1 MMKGSRLPIASLAS
15 LDMADQ
21 GAIGLHGGAA
31 PGLRQALRV
40 VAPICLAL
48 VAVIG
53 FNARPALA
61 ATTRPFVKSFGSFS
75 APSGIAID
83 KTKGNV
89 FIADGGLS
97 ETVDIFGP
105 EGEAPS
111 GVSVTE
117 IPGFAF
123 GAEPSGV
130 AVDNSASSPSKGA
143 VYVTDVLNNSVK
155 KFTLNASNEYEL
167 QQELNASPGFG
178 EPLGVAVN
186 ASGDVFVGDYGS
198 ESIIEFSS
206 AGVELL
212 RISTSATVGH
222 PSAVT
227 FDAMGDLYVQRYLVG
242 SVYEYIANG
251 AGEVTSTSSSRQ
263 VVAEGA
269 TGIAVDAGSETL
281 YVAMGEHV
289 AAYSADG
296 ALETEFGSGELGMTR
311 RLAVDEA
318 NGDLYVVDGAGDV
331 AVFGPPVIVPTVAI
345 NAASD
350 VTGTKATL
358 NGSVNP
364 EAIEVEE
371 CLFEYGPTDAY
382 GHTAPCEGSTPADS
396 EPHQVTARVAGLEPN
411 GVTYHYRIVARN
423 ANGVARSADRTLT
436 TAATTVTEAATQVG
450 VGSATLNG
458 TVRPEGRQ
466 YSECDFE
473 YKLTTESAYQEA
485 PCNPPAATIESDF
498 TAHHVDAALT
508 KLQANS
514 TYEFRLKATNTTGAS
529 YGEFQRFTTIGPPQI
544 SEVRAR
550 DATRDSVDLEAEIN
564 PSSFGTSY
572 HFEWGPTASYGKVL
586 PAEFEPYVGN
596 GNEKVRVTAK
606 LTGLST
612 GSTYHYRVVAT
623 SAAGSATSE
632 DAQAETLD
640 SCGLPEARCLEMVSP
655 RNPGP
660 VALIGS
666 VGFATAEPNIHFQ
679 SSETP
684 GGLAYLTEV
693 GLPESTSSTE
703 ILYKGSRA
711 SAGWDSAQYSPGI
724 TELGR
729 RIPYSQVLGLSPN
742 LQCGVLWST
751 QQLTDDPPARLI
763 DEAGG
768 SNLYRR
774 NADGSYTLI
783 TDIPPER
790 LGKDQYHLVGMSRD
804 CSHIVFTSNYH
815 YPGVPGAGEA
825 RLYEW
830 DEGALHTV
838 GWIPAESGEQPVEVA
853 SANDSFTSLE
863 DSYGPVS
870 EDGSRVFFAADRL
883 VGRDPGEVGETGVFV
898 REDGRITKDVSA
910 SETSTPDTGA
920 TFQGATP
927 DGSRVYFLAN
937 AGLTAEASSAGTD
950 LYEYNL
956 HAGTL
961 SDLSVD
967 HEAGGAEAGGENTT
981 DARGSLVG
989 LADDGSRAYFVASGQ
1004 LVAGHG
1010 ETLAQNEADETI
1022 SLYEYETATK
1032 AVHFVATVSANKFF
1046 LKTLVIEDGGEAV
1059 SRVSPDGR
1067 YLLFESNRDLTGY
1080 ETDGAAEA
1088 YLYDAEADAESLVCV
1103 SCRQDGRPSN
1113 YATNT
1118 APRLESATGWAE
1130 SSLRSAWPR
1139 TLVEREGGPLVFFT
1153 SHDRLAEGAVEGENN
1168 LYEWAHRQV
1177 YRVATDLP
1185 GGTSLKGEETG
1196 GTLLSFAG
1204 ASADGTDLYFF
1215 DAGAL
1220 NWEDSEARRAAW
1232 DARVAGGFAEPAASV
1247 SCEPASEASCQGA
1260 ASPAP
1265 NSPPVGSSTFAGPGN
1280 LASPGNVASTL
1291 SSGSKPLT
1299 RTQQLAKALEACRKY
1314 KSKSR
1319 RLSCER
1325 NAHRKYGP
1333 MHKAKPKVKR
1343 KSSDKSRRAQS
1354 HKGGK

>member
-1 MMKGSRLPIASLAS
+1 MIKGSRLPIASLAS
-15 LDMADQ
+15 LDTANQ
-21 GAIGLHGGAA
+21 GATGLHGGAA
-31 PGLRQALRV
+31 PRARQALRV

-48 VAVIG
+48 MAVTG

-61 ATTRPFVKSFGSFS
+61 ATTRPLVKTFGSFS

-83 KTKGNV
+83 ETKGNV

-97 ETVDIFGP
+97 QTVDIFGP

-123 GAEPSGV
+123 GTEPSGV

-143 VYVTDVLNNSVK
+143 VYVTDVQNSSVK
-155 KFTLNASNEYEL
+155 KFTLNVNHEYEL
-167 QQELNASPGFG
+167 QQQLSASPGFG

-198 ESIIEFSS
+198 ESIIEFSPS
-206 AGVELL
+206 GGELL
-212 RISTSATVGH
+212 RISTSGLVGH

-227 FDAMGDLYVQRYLVG
+227 FDATGDLYVQGYSPG
-242 SVYEYIANG
+242 SVYEYFANG
-251 AGEVTSTSSSRQ
+251 AGEVTSSSSSRQ
-263 VVAEGA
+263 VVAAGA
-269 TGIAVDAGSETL
+269 TGIAFDAGHETL
-281 YVAMGEHV
+281 YVAMGDHV
-289 AAYSADG
+289 AAYGAAG
-296 ALETEFGSGELGMTR
+296 ALEGEFGSGELGSTQ
-311 RLAVDEA
+311 RLAVDEV
-318 NGDLYVVDGAGDV
+318 NGDLYVVDRAEGDA

-350 VTGTKATL
+350 VTGTTATL

-364 EAIEVEE
+364 EGIEAEE
-371 CLFEYGPTDAY
+371 CHFEYGPTGAY
-382 GHTAPCEGSTPADS
+382 GHAATCEGATPTDS
-396 EPHQVTARVAGLEPN
+396 EPHPVTAHVAGLEPN

-423 ANGVARSADRTLT
+423 TNGVSRSADRTLT

-458 TVRPEGRQ
+458 TIRPEGRQ

-514 TYEFRLKATNTTGAS
+514 TYEFRLKATNLAGAS
-529 YGEFQRFTTIGPPQI
+529 YGKSQRFTTTGPPQI
-544 SEVRAR
+544 SGVRAR
-550 DATRDSVDLEAEIN
+550 DATQGSVYLEAEIN

-586 PAEFEPYVGN
+586 PAEFDPYVGS
-596 GNEKVRVTAK
+596 GDETVLVTAK
-606 LTGLST
+606 LTGLSAA
-612 GSTYHYRVVAT
+612 STYHYRVVAT
-623 SAAGSATSE
+623 SAAGSATSQ
-632 DAQAETLD
+632 DMQAETLD
-640 SCGLPEARCLEMVSP
+640 TCGLPEARCLEMVSP
-655 RNPGP
+655 HDPGP

-679 SSETP
+679 SAETT

-711 SAGWDSAQYSPGI
+711 SAGWESAQYSPGI
-724 TELGR
+724 TELGQ
-729 RIPYSQVLGLSPN
+729 RIPYSRVFGLSPN
-742 LQCGVLWST
+742 LHCGVLWSS
-751 QQLTDDPPARLI
+751 QQLTNDPPARLI
-763 DEAGG
+763 AEVGG
-768 SNLYRR
+768 ANLYRR

-783 TDIPPER
+783 TSIPPELLKR
-790 LGKDQYHLVGMSRD
+790 EGAREYKLIGMSRD
-804 CSHIVFTSNYH
+804 CSHIVFTSAYH
-815 YPGVPGAGEA
+815 YPGVPGAGA
-825 RLYEW
+825 IRLYEW
-830 DEGALHTV
+830 DDGALHTV
-838 GWIPAESGEQPVEVA
+838 GWVPAESGEQPVEV
-853 SANDSFTSLE
+853 TSSE

-870 EDGSRVFFAADRL
+870 EDGSRVFFAAERL
-883 VGRDPGEVGETGVFV
+883 VGRDPGEAGEPGVFV

-910 SETSTPDTGA
+910 SETSIPDTGA

-937 AGLTAEASSAGTD
+937 AGLTVESSSAGTD

-989 LADDGSRAYFVASGQ
+989 LADDGSRAYFIASGQ
-1004 LVAGHG
+1004 LVPGHG
-1010 ETLAQNEADETI
+1010 ATLAQNEADETT

-1032 AVHFVATVSANKFF
+1032 AVHFVATVSADKFF
-1046 LKTLVIEDGGEAV
+1046 LKTLVVEDGGEAV

-1088 YLYDAEADAESLVCV
+1088 YLYDAEAGVEPLVCV

-1113 YATNT
+1113 YVTNT
-1118 APRLESATGWAE
+1118 APRLESASGWAY
-1130 SSLRSAWPR
+1130 SSLRWDWPR
-1139 TLVEREGGPLVFFT
+1139 TLVEREGRPLVFFT
-1153 SHDRLAEGAVEGENN
+1153 SHDRLADGAAEGENN
-1168 LYEWAHRQV
+1168 LYEWAHRQL

-1185 GGTSLKGEETG
+1185 GATSLKGEEVG

-1220 NWEDSEARRAAW
+1220 NWEDPEARRAAW

-1247 SCEPASEASCQGA
+1247 SCEPANEASCQGA

-1265 NSPPVGSSTFAGPGN
+1265 SSPAVGSSTFAGAGN
-1280 LASPGNVASTL
+1280 LASPGNVAPTL

-1299 RTQQLAKALEACRKY
+1299 RTQKLAKALEACRKY
-1314 KSKSR
+1314 KSKST

-1325 NAHRKYGP
+1325 NARRKYGP
-1333 MHKAKPKVKR
+1333 IPKTKPKAKR
-1343 KSSDKSRRAQS
+1343 KSSDKSRRAKA